1 MKTYRQL
8 INEWKTPSQKPRL
21 KKKRDIVVT
30 SVSQQNRN
38 NMKKADRFQ
47 DPKFVYAAA
56 IAQAARPGPNKRKAY
71 WSKIANNVTKVRQ
84 LIRIRRP

>member
-8 INEWKTPSQKPRL
+8 INEWQTRSQKPRL
-21 KKKRDIVVT
+21 KKKKDIVVT
-30 SVSQQNRN
+30 SVSQINKK
-38 NMKKADRFQ
+38 NMSKSDRGQ
-47 DPKFVYAAA
+47 DPKFVYALA